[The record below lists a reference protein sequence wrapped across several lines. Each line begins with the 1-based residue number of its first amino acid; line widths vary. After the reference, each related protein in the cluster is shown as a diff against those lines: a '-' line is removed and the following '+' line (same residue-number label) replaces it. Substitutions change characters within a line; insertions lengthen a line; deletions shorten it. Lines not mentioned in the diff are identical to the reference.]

1 MEQYTN
7 VVIPVSE
14 HNLIFYDLI
23 NESVTVIVN
32 DITGT
37 DDVLYISLTSS
48 FQPLN
53 IDVTEV
59 IVIYVNV
66 E

>member
-1 MEQYTN
+1 MEPYSN
-7 VVIPVSE
+7 VVTPVSE

-23 NESVTVIVN
+23 HESVPVIVN

-37 DDVLYISLTSS
+37 DAVLYISLTSS

-59 IVIYVNV
+59 IVLYVNV